1 MVLLNYSDFL
11 FIDFVGVCLFH
22 LFYQHFGL
30 FQPFVSIFL
39 RLCDE
44 KGPILLRVLSS
55 KYFYVS
61 FLKNGGY
68 YMFFFLEN
76 YGSFAL
82 FCIFVFA
89 FSVIIFN

>member
-11 FIDFVGVCLFH
+11 FIDFVGFCLLH

-30 FQPFVSIFL
+30 VQPFLSIFL

-44 KGPILLRVLSS
+44 KWPILSRVLSN

-61 FLKNGGY
+61 FFKNGGY
-68 YMFFFLEN
+68 YMFFFLEK
-76 YGSFAL
+76 YWSFAL
-82 FCIFVFA
+82 FCIFFA
-89 FSVIIFN
+89 FSVIIVN